1 MSIVTDRRCDGCG
14 KIRVQDD
21 RVWWALTPPGWDG
34 DDRRLDFCN
43 EKCVAKWALKQ

>member
-43 EKCVAKWALKQ
+43 EKCVAKWARKQ